1 MPEVRYHG
9 RGIATP
15 TDLSLHSRESVTEA
29 FCELAGR
36 VNENVFHWSH
46 ASDCFCAIGD
56 EHPRMLNFQW
66 DRQVFDF
73 IAEAVMAATRTEVEI
88 QQRIRIAVTTERE
101 KNEEL
106 VNELQAQLAMT
117 KLP

>member
-1 MPEVRYHG
+1 MPRYHG

-15 TDLSLHSRESVTEA
+15 TDLSLHSKESVTEA

-46 ASDCFCAIGD
+46 ASDCFCAVG
-56 EHPRMLNFQW
+56 EGQPKMLNFQW

-73 IAEAVMAATRTEVEI
+73 IASTVMGAVRDEAEI
-88 QQRIRIAVTTERE
+88 RERIRAAVAEA
-101 KNEEL
+101 KEEL
-106 VNELQAQLAMT
+106 EHEIAML